1 VYAVAKVS
9 VAVIVISTQA
19 QSIKARRVAEQ
30 VITALGL

>member
-1 VYAVAKVS
+1 VYAVAKAA
-9 VAVIVISTQA
+9 VAVIVTSNQA